1 MKIFKYAILAVAL
14 LIGVNANAQQKFGY
28 VNSQALLADMPAVKQ
43 AEANLDALKK
53 QLQKKGQQMLTDLQ
67 TKYTELQRQEA
78 QGELSPKQLE
88 VEAGKLKE
96 QETQIGQFEQDM
108 QRQLLAKQD
117 ELMKPVIDKVNAA
130 IKAVATENG
139 YTYIFDTVGGF
150 ILYAD
155 ESNDVTAQVKA
166 KIGQL

>member
-1 MKIFKYAILAVAL
+1 MKFIKYAILATAL
-14 LIGVNANAQQKFGY
+14 LIGSNVDAQQKFGY
-28 VNSQALLADMPAVKQ
+28 VNSQALLAEMPAVKQ

-67 TKYTELQRQEA
+67 AKYTELQRKEA

-108 QRQLLAKQD
+108 QRQLMTKQD
-117 ELMKPVIDKVNAA
+117 ELMKPVIDKVNNA
-130 IKAVATENG
+130 IKAVATEGG

-155 ESNDVTAQVKA
+155 ESNDVTDRVKA
-166 KIGQL
+166 KIGQ

>member
-1 MKIFKYAILAVAL
+1 MKFFKYAILAMTL
-14 LIGVNANAQQKFGY
+14 LIGLNVSAQQKFGY

-67 TKYTELQRQEA
+67 TKYQDLQKKEA

-96 QETQIGQFEQDM
+96 QETQIAQFEQDM
-108 QRQLLAKQD
+108 QRQLLEKQD
-117 ELMKPVIDKVNAA
+117 QLMKPVIDKVNSA
-130 IKAVATENG
+130 IKQVATEGG

-155 ESNDVTAQVKA
+155 ESNDVTEQVKA
-166 KIGQL
+166 KIGQ